1 MIYGNKSVQYTSA
14 MNDLSYYTIHSKY
27 SDPGS
32 FAKFFNDLPSDVTAI
47 ASVVHGLVIHQDATN
62 SLYHFELSKD
72 RELEANTRY
81 IEQILEI
88 IIKRNDSPLSIT
100 REPNSR
106 FVGSCRDFALLTCS
120 ILRAKGIPARLRC
133 GFATYFHDDWFPDHW
148 VCEYW
153 DLSSKAW
160 RLVDSELGEE
170 EKDYYHVDFD
180 HINISRENFLV
191 AGKVWLG
198 AKNDQY
204 NPDIYGVKA
213 INIKGL
219 WFIRADVYRDLA
231 SLNKIELLP
240 WDYTKYYDQRISE
253 LSEIDLLLTDQIANI
268 ISQEDVNFTKT
279 QQLYRDNPKL
289 QVTSNITSYTNQGPK
304 VVNITDIN
312 AEV

>member
-1 MIYGNKSVQYTSA
+1 MQE
-14 MNDLSYYTIHSKY
+14 LSYYAQQSKF
-27 SDPGS
+27 SDPGKYS
-32 FAKFFNDLPSDVTAI
+32 SLYQDLPTNIEAI
-47 ASVVHGLVIHQDATN
+47 ANIVHGLVVHQDATN
-62 SLYHFELSKD
+62 SLYGFELPKAQL
-72 RELEANTRY
+72 LEANTRY
-81 IEQILEI
+81 IEEILALI
-88 IIKRNDSPLSIT
+88 VDRDSASLTKT
-100 REPNSR
+100 RVPKDR

-198 AKNDQY
+198 AKNGQY

-253 LSEIDLLLTDQIANI
+253 LSEIDLLLTDQIASI